1 MLSLPFI
8 TPRDSHELWFGSS
21 NPYQP
26 SSPHQS
32 STDPS
37 NQTRRNASTAS
48 SHRSF
53 LPSRSPANSLSA
65 LQVEE
70 RALRLRKQNIASF
83 GYSWI
88 RPAGCVKT
96 MLGMKEEEA
105 EREEALAAAQTE
117 MGAIDG
123 EGIMEDELGLT
134 QDEEGQGEGMER
146 DLDDEI
152 PNADDAEED
161 IGDEEGYM
169 ERDLDDDIPEGYPED
184 DDYDDSGLYE
194 EEIDED
200 FDNQPDLDAD
210 VPSADEGFQ
219 SIMTGSDG
227 PSRDLD
233 DDIPDAAENGSEQE
247 GEWQHTDTEDE
258 EDDEDENGNGDE
270 NAEQANSL
278 RPRMNGNFRTSTPN
292 SRGGLPPPPP
302 RRERETDA
310 QRRFINRW
318 SGGGDALDSSSM
330 LFEEDDLR
338 ASVTSQSSR
347 RSGFGRRFP
356 RHVGGPRDSL
366 N

>member
-1 MLSLPFI
+1 
-8 TPRDSHELWFGSS
+8 
-21 NPYQP
+21 
-26 SSPHQS
+26 
-32 STDPS
+32 
-37 NQTRRNASTAS
+37 
-48 SHRSF
+48 
-53 LPSRSPANSLSA
+53 
-65 LQVEE
+65 
-70 RALRLRKQNIASF
+70 
-83 GYSWI
+83 
-88 RPAGCVKT
+88 

-117 MGAIDG
+117 IGAIDG
-123 EGIMEDELGLT
+123 EGIMEDDLGLT
-134 QDEEGQGEGMER
+134 QGEEDEEGQGMER

-152 PNADDAEED
+152 PDADETEERGGLIEEGEDLSGED

-184 DDYDDSGLYE
+184 VDDYDDSGLYE
-194 EEIDED
+194 EEVDED

-210 VPSADEGFQ
+210 VPSADEGLQ
-219 SIMTGSDG
+219 SYLTGSEG

-258 EDDEDENGNGDE
+258 EDDEDEDGEGDE
-270 NAEQANSL
+270 NAGQSNSL

-292 SRGGLPPPPP
+292 SRSGLPPPPP

-318 SGGGDALDSSSM
+318 SGGGDALDSSSI

>member
-1 MLSLPFI
+1 
-8 TPRDSHELWFGSS
+8 
-21 NPYQP
+21 
-26 SSPHQS
+26 
-32 STDPS
+32 
-37 NQTRRNASTAS
+37 
-48 SHRSF
+48 
-53 LPSRSPANSLSA
+53 
-65 LQVEE
+65 
-70 RALRLRKQNIASF
+70 
-83 GYSWI
+83 
-88 RPAGCVKT
+88 

-117 MGAIDG
+117 IGAIDG
-123 EGIMEDELGLT
+123 EGIMEDDLGLT
-134 QDEEGQGEGMER
+134 QGEEDEEGQGMER

-152 PNADDAEED
+152 PDADETGEQGGLIEEGEDLSGED

-169 ERDLDDDIPEGYPED
+169 ERDLDDEIPEGYPE

-194 EEIDED
+194 EEVDED

-219 SIMTGSDG
+219 SILTGSEG

-233 DDIPDAAENGSEQE
+233 DDIPDAAEDGSEQE

-258 EDDEDENGNGDE
+258 EEEDEDGDE
-270 NAEQANSL
+270 NAGQANSL

-292 SRGGLPPPPP
+292 SRSGLPPPPP